1 MCPTFVSVAVHD
13 EGKNEENEGK
23 NEGEN
28 EWETRC
34 MKKSNTGKFV
44 PNFVSH
50 PDRDRRVRQSER
62 IGRVL
67 KILSL
72 LQSKARWN
80 SKSIAS
86 ELGCSERTVYRDL
99 EVLQFAGVPWYYD
112 ESDSCYRLRA
122 DYRFPTLGLTADE
135 VIGQVVAA
143 SLSKV
148 RGFEFGAGAVSTTRK
163 MVLTAP
169 ENVQQIAA
177 DASRLITVLDM
188 KLADHS
194 QHLDAIQTIQAG
206 LMNQRLLAGLYESPY
221 EKRSVRVRLNPYRLC
236 FVKQAWYLI
245 GRLDSEDSPKTFRVA
260 RFKSIRMLED
270 LAAIDEGFDLQHYF
284 GNAWSVFRGE
294 TRYAIELRFEPL
306 ASKLVTE
313 TIWHPTQVA
322 KRGKD
327 GRVTLVFSVDGLNE
341 ILHWLLS
348 WTGQVEVIKPD
359 ELRVLFRNTLQGGLS
374 LNGDA

>member
-1 MCPTFVSVAVHD
+1 
-13 EGKNEENEGK
+13 
-23 NEGEN
+23 
-28 EWETRC
+28 

-67 KILSL
+67 KILNL

-135 VIGQVVAA
+135 MVSQVVAA

-148 RGFEFGAGAVSTTRK
+148 RGFELGAGAVSTIRK
-163 MVLTAP
+163 MVATST
-169 ENVQQIAA
+169 EDVQRIAA

-188 KLADHS
+188 KLVDHS
-194 QHLDAIQTIQAG
+194 KHLDAVKTIQAG
-206 LMNQRLLAGLYESPY
+206 LLKQQVLVGVYESPY
-221 EKRSVRVRLNPYRLC
+221 EKRSIRVRLHPYRLC

-245 GRLDSEDSPKTFRVA
+245 GRLDNEGTPKTFRVA

-270 LAAIDEGFDLQHYF
+270 TAAIDENFDLQLYF
-284 GNAWSVFRGE
+284 GNAWSVYRGE
-294 TRYAIELRFEPL
+294 ASYAIELRFEPL
-306 ASKLVTE
+306 ASRLVTE

-327 GRVTLVFSVDGLNE
+327 GRVTLAFNVDGLNE

-374 LNGDA
+374 LNSDA

>member
-1 MCPTFVSVAVHD
+1 
-13 EGKNEENEGK
+13 
-23 NEGEN
+23 
-28 EWETRC
+28 

-44 PNFVSH
+44 PNFVPH

-86 ELGCSERTVYRDL
+86 ELSCSERTVYRDL

-112 ESDSCYRLRA
+112 ESDSCFRLRA

-143 SLSKV
+143 SLSNIP
-148 RGFEFGAGAVSTTRK
+148 GFELGAGAASTTRK
-163 MVLTAP
+163 MVATATDD
-169 ENVQQIAA
+169 VQQVAA

-194 QHLDAIQTIQAG
+194 KHLDTVETIQAG
-206 LMNQRLLAGLYESPY
+206 LMNQRVLAGLYDSPY
-221 EKRSVRVRLNPYRLC
+221 EQRSVRVRLHPYRLC
-236 FVKQAWYLI
+236 FIKQAWYLI
-245 GRLDSEDSPKTFRVA
+245 GRLENEDNPKTLRVA
-260 RFKSIRMLED
+260 RFKSVRMLED
-270 LAAIDEGFDLQHYF
+270 SAEIGEDFDLKLYF
-284 GNAWSVFRGE
+284 GNAWAVYRGE
-294 TRYAIELRFEPL
+294 TRYTIELRFEPL

-313 TIWHPTQVA
+313 TIWHPSQVC

-327 GRVTLVFSVDGLNE
+327 GRATVIFDVDGLNE

-359 ELRVLFRNTLQGGLS
+359 ELRVLFRNTLQAGLS
-374 LNGDA
+374 LNSDA